1 MQRAL
6 GIHLCNKQEVPGSML
21 GAQHT
26 SGRQPACSHPL
37 PHPPAG
43 SQGMHS
49 QGFTKQ
55 SQNPTSTEG
64 IRTAVGPR
72 NIYIFFE
79 DCCLA
84 RHCQVCY
91 LCCLCPF
98 HTLLWGGYLMKHTL
112 QTDTLRLR
120 EAGLPGWGH
129 KTKPRAFIDPAHTCL
144 WIGLCSEGRQ
154 TVVSQTDL
162 PLCSQER

>member
-1 MQRAL
+1 MLPPPPPSTSWLSRNAQSRFHQAEPKSHFNRRNKNRSRA
-6 GIHLCNKQEVPGSML
+6 K
-21 GAQHT
+21 
-26 SGRQPACSHPL
+26 
-37 PHPPAG
+37 
-43 SQGMHS
+43 
-49 QGFTKQ
+49 KY
-55 SQNPTSTEG
+55 
-64 IRTAVGPR
+64 
-72 NIYIFFE
+72 IYFFE

-112 QTDTLRLR
+112 QTDTLRLG

-129 KTKPRAFIDPAHTCL
+129 KTKPRAFIDSAHTCL
-144 WIGLCSEGRQ
+144 WFGLCSKGRQ